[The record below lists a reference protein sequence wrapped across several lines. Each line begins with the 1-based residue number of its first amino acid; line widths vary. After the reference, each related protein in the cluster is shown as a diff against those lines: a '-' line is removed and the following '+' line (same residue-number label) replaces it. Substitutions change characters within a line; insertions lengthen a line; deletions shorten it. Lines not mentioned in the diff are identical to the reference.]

1 MKARRKGSIYKE
13 PGCATWTIAYR
24 RDGKRI
30 REYTGFEDFNAAQQ
44 RLAQRLAQSARGEMI
59 DTGRGPTCADL
70 WEGLERY
77 YRINGRKTGN
87 VLPCRWKHLRP
98 AFGNI
103 AAGQVTF
110 DRLEQ
115 YVDSRLVEKA
125 SNATI
130 NRELSALKTA
140 FRIGRKKQPGLR
152 VPVDFPHLTENN
164 VRAGFVEDGQY
175 DRLTENCS
183 EPWLRLFLEI
193 AYTFAWRKSEIL
205 NLRVSNVSLAER
217 TIRLNAGTTKN
228 NAGREVT
235 MTSAIAAL
243 VALAV
248 AGKAPSDY
256 LLTRSNGR
264 RVLDFRRAWSK
275 LTAAAGLENLLV
287 HDLRRSGARQLR
299 RAGVPESVVQATGG
313 WLTADMFKRY
323 AIVSTEDQRDAIEK
337 LEAARN
343 LSRDL
348 GRDRT
353 ENEAPAI
360 PSASGKI
367 Q

>member
-98 AFGNI
+98 VFGNI

-130 NRELSALKTA
+130 NRETSLLRRMLTLGKIPLPGFEHLPEKTSGWDSWRIRTFPGWQQRLSELWLRTLLEVAYSYGWRRGELL
-140 FRIGRKKQPGLR
+140 GLR
-152 VPVDFPHLTENN
+152 VGQVDFN
-164 VRAGFVEDGQY
+164 A
-175 DRLTENCS
+175 
-183 EPWLRLFLEI
+183 
-193 AYTFAWRKSEIL
+193 
-205 NLRVSNVSLAER
+205 R
-217 TIRLNAGTTKN
+217 TIRLDVGQTKN
-228 NAGREVT
+228 DEGREVV
-235 MTSAIAAL
+235 MTDTI
-243 VALAV
+243 
-248 AGKAPSDY
+248 Y
-256 LLTRSNGR
+256 
-264 RVLDFRRAWSK
+264 
-275 LTAAAGLENLLV
+275 ELLV
-287 HDLRRSGARQLR
+287 Q
-299 RAGVPESVVQATGG
+299 
-313 WLTADMFKRY
+313 
-323 AIVSTEDQRDAIEK
+323 
-337 LEAARN
+337 
-343 LSRDL
+343 
-348 GRDRT
+348 
-353 ENEAPAI
+353 
-360 PSASGKI
+360 
-367 Q
+367 

>member
-1 MKARRKGSIYKE
+1 
-13 PGCATWTIAYR
+13 
-24 RDGKRI
+24 
-30 REYTGFEDFNAAQQ
+30 
-44 RLAQRLAQSARGEMI
+44 
-59 DTGRGPTCADL
+59 
-70 WEGLERY
+70 
-77 YRINGRKTGN
+77 
-87 VLPCRWKHLRP
+87 
-98 AFGNI
+98 
-103 AAGQVTF
+103 VTF

-130 NRELSALKTA
+130 NRELSALRTA

-152 VPVDFPHLTENN
+152 VPVDFPHLAENN

-183 EPWLRLFLEI
+183 ESWLRLFLEI

-217 TIRLNAGTTKN
+217 TIRLDAGTTKN

-235 MTSAIAAL
+235 MSATIAAL

-248 AGKAPSDY
+248 AGKTPSDY
-256 LLTRSNGR
+256 LLTRDDLKP
-264 RVLDFRRAWSK
+264 VLDFRRAWWN
-275 LTAAAGLENLLV
+275 LTAAAGLKGLLV

-299 RAGVPESVVQATGG
+299 RAGVPESVVQKIGG
-313 WLTADMFKRY
+313 WKTAEMFKRY
-323 AIVSTEDQRDAIEK
+323 AIVSTADQRDAIEK
-337 LEAARN
+337 LEQARN
-343 LSRDL
+343 LGRDL
-348 GRDRT
+348 GRDCT
-353 ENEAPAI
+353 ENGQAEITGAV
-360 PSASGKI
+360 GKI